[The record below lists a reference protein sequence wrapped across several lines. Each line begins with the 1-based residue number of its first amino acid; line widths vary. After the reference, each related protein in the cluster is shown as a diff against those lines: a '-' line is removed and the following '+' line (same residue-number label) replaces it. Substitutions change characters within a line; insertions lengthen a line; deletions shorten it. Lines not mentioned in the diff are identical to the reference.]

1 MSGPNPRDL
10 LKHYLTTEKNTI
22 LKERSNVYVFE
33 VARRANKLQIRAA
46 IEQIF
51 NVHVL
56 SVNMSVAPKK
66 PKRLGRFAG
75 YRPGYKKAYVTLK
88 EGDQI
93 EVFEN
98 V

>member
-1 MSGPNPRDL
+1 MNPDPRDL
-10 LKHYLTTEKNTI
+10 IKHYLTTEKNTI
-22 LKERSNVYVFE
+22 LKERHNVYVFE
-33 VARRANKLQIRAA
+33 VVRRANKQEIRSA

-51 NVHVL
+51 HVQVTD
-56 SVNMSVAPKK
+56 VNMSVSARK
-66 PKRLGRFAG
+66 PKRLGRFQG
-75 YRPGYKKAYVTLK
+75 YRPSYKKAYVKLK

>member
-1 MSGPNPRDL
+1 MSHDPRDL
-10 LKHYLTTEKNTI
+10 IKHYLTTEKNTI
-22 LKERSNVYVFE
+22 LKERGNVYVFE
-33 VARRANKLQIRAA
+33 VARRANKQEIRSA

-51 NVHVL
+51 NVHVTG
-56 SVNMSVAPKK
+56 VNMSVSARK
-66 PKRLGRFAG
+66 PKRLGRFQG
-75 YRPGYKKAYVTLK
+75 YRPGYKKAYVKLR

>member
-22 LKERSNVYVFE
+22 LKDRHNVYVFE
-33 VARRANKLQIRAA
+33 VVRRANKQQIKAA
-46 IEQIF
+46 VEQIF
-51 NVHVL
+51 NVHVT
-56 SVNMSVAPKK
+56 SVNMAVSARK
-66 PKRLGRFAG
+66 PKRLGRFQG

-88 EGDQI
+88 DGDQI